1 VEQLLLEDLRR
12 VTSFAKDHEQEFI
25 RIVMNNSEKKL
36 AKELRQSQ
44 KEIPEERFYKM
55 SAEYE
60 AEQKTLEERI
70 TELKHT
76 IDTANEQSLNTDR
89 FLALVKKYTE
99 ITELDAEIIREF
111 IDKIIVFKAEK
122 IDGRRTQRIQIFY
135 NCIGAIDLPK

>member
-1 VEQLLLEDLRR
+1 MAGTGYITRQSVKMYMAAAGENWVIVELSLIHI
-12 VTSFAKDHEQEFI
+12 F
-25 RIVMNNSEKKL
+25 

-44 KEIPEERFYKM
+44 KEYEQAQTRIADIDKIIRKLYEDNVMGKIPEERFYKM

-60 AEQKTLEERI
+60 AEQKALEERI
-70 TELKHT
+70 TKLKHT

-111 IDKIIVFKAEK
+111 IRCV
-122 IDGRRTQRIQIFY
+122 
-135 NCIGAIDLPK
+135 